1 MYKVN
6 MYSMKGLIDHYI
18 VSMLEVEE
26 EIRQDLEHDDAIEAG
41 YTKDLN
47 LEEMLEYYE
56 FSGAYKVM
64 LEIT

>member
-1 MYKVN
+1 
-6 MYSMKGLIDHYI
+6 MKGLIDHYI

-41 YTKDLN
+41 YTKDFN
-47 LEEMLEYYE
+47 LEEMLQYYE